1 MAHPVL
7 YISPDTAGLIYINGR
22 LAGECDA
29 QSPLSI
35 PVAPQGAV
43 YIEYHP
49 LCAGVLGAARRLNLS
64 GGYVSP
70 LSEPPDGM
78 YIVAWPGSVI
88 DVQISP
94 ERVPVCG
101 GAVRLSAG
109 GYDVYVQAGDAC
121 VARGAVLMNVRLPAG
136 ARSVRALEAGTERI
150 MLIGQCGEGEFIQ
163 ILAPDAGKVLLSAA
177 GRSISPA
184 EYGAVR
190 VEREAGDEAGH
201 ELIEI
206 WQSGAHGYTR
216 RTAAV
221 HGGSALPRTPE
232 SAALMLGQAILL
244 GQDEEARA
252 LLSPGAQAGYP
263 TIRAQVMRFNA
274 CCALK
279 YGARTGAVGLMRV
292 AGPGYARVWEMEF
305 DAARGGERWLIEGI
319 RTGG

>member
-101 GAVRLSAG
+101 GRCG
-109 GYDVYVQAGDAC
+109 C
-121 VARGAVLMNVRLPAG
+121 RR
-136 ARSVRALEAGTERI
+136 AGTTC
-150 MLIGQCGEGEFIQ
+150 MF
-163 ILAPDAGKVLLSAA
+163 
-177 GRSISPA
+177 
-184 EYGAVR
+184 
-190 VEREAGDEAGH
+190 
-201 ELIEI
+201 
-206 WQSGAHGYTR
+206 R
-216 RTAAV
+216 R
-221 HGGSALPRTPE
+221 G
-232 SAALMLGQAILL
+232 M
-244 GQDEEARA
+244 RA
-252 LLSPGAQAGYP
+252 W
-263 TIRAQVMRFNA
+263 R
-274 CCALK
+274 
-279 YGARTGAVGLMRV
+279 
-292 AGPGYARVWEMEF
+292 
-305 DAARGGERWLIEGI
+305 AARCS
-319 RTGG
+319 